1 MRWGIQAAEA
11 LRAVHSAGIV
21 HRDVKPGNLFVHR
34 EGNREILKLLDFG
47 AAYVDWAETR
57 LTRDGAAVG
66 TPGYAAPEQEQG
78 ADANP
83 LADIYSLGVSLLELW
98 TGEPPEART
107 SNGHMRGRSSGSF
120 ATATDALTAG
130 LEALLI
136 SMTSAEAELRPES
149 ARAVRS
155 RLQELLERLD
165 TEDVPPS
172 AAPSSAQLA

>member
-1 MRWGIQAAEA
+1 
-11 LRAVHSAGIV
+11 
-21 HRDVKPGNLFVHR
+21 
-34 EGNREILKLLDFG
+34 
-47 AAYVDWAETR
+47 
-57 LTRDGAAVG
+57 
-66 TPGYAAPEQEQG
+66 
-78 ADANP
+78 
-83 LADIYSLGVSLLELW
+83 
-98 TGEPPEART
+98 
-107 SNGHMRGRSSGSF
+107 MRGRSSGSF